1 MRRERSKSPAD
12 SATIIVRQGDT
23 RVSVTRTFSPVLQGV
38 RAARNVTVLTAIR
51 KKLHRRFYYLQLV
64 QPASS
69 SWQHNL

>member
-38 RAARNVTVLTAIR
+38 RAARNVTVL
-51 KKLHRRFYYLQLV
+51 L
-64 QPASS
+64 SS
-69 SWQHNL
+69 SCSTGFKFMAA